1 MLNKVFTLI
10 KSSSSK
16 EKNVKIN
23 RLAYVT
29 NSTFEGNNFID
40 RFCKVRNS
48 TIGKYSYI
56 GFGSD
61 FNNVKIG
68 NYCSISSDVKMGLGK
83 HPVDFFSSSPVFYS
97 NNNPF
102 GSKEVYLNFDE
113 SPKKTVVGHDVWIG
127 ANAIVLD
134 GVQIGTGAIIAT
146 GAVVTKDVAPYEIV
160 GGIPAK
166 AIKKRFDNATIQ
178 QLLESKWWLMEP
190 KELKANNFSLKN
202 LELQQNRKR

>member
-1 MLNKVFTLI
+1 MLNKVFALI

-29 NSTFEGNNFID
+29 NSTFEGNNYVD

-83 HPVDFFSSSPVFYS
+83 HPVNFFSSSPVFYS

-102 GSKEVYLNFDE
+102 GLKEAFLKFDE
-113 SPKKTVVGHDVWIG
+113 SPKKIVVGHDVWIG
-127 ANAIVLD
+127 ASAIVLD

-166 AIKKRFDNATIQ
+166 AIKKDLI
-178 QLLESKWWLMEP
+178 M
-190 KELKANNFSLKN
+190 
-202 LELQQNRKR
+202 